1 MLPHS
6 IVPNRRTQGAGS
18 RRGTN
23 VLKPTV
29 AATENDSMKPAALGL
44 FAAGAVAF
52 VVSLFMPANQDW
64 LGFLWA
70 AFAFEIVLRG
80 PQGAADYTLFLLVSV
95 SNLLALVSPFAFA
108 GARSGGRVV
117 AHLLLLATIGSVVA
131 CLHYRPRTWDA
142 GYYVWCGALA
152 AMTIAIYMRA
162 AALTTDQADVHRLE
176 PPTPLRR
183 SA

>member
-1 MLPHS
+1 M
-6 IVPNRRTQGAGS
+6 
-18 RRGTN
+18 
-23 VLKPTV
+23 LKPGPQV
-29 AATENDSMKPAALGL
+29 TENQFMKPAALGL

-80 PQGAADYTLFLLVSV
+80 PQGAADYTLFLLVSA
-95 SNLLALVSPFAFA
+95 SNLLALLAPFAFA

-131 CLHYRPRTWDA
+131 CLHYRPRTWDT

-152 AMTIAIYMRA
+152 AMTVAIYMRA
-162 AALTTDQADVHRLE
+162 AAPSAATAQAHRLD
-176 PPTPLRR
+176 PPTSLRR